1 MDNDEH
7 NIKKN
12 VFADQGSQ
20 QGTPSSIFHIIN
32 NNKKNFTK
40 ISLYLS
46 DNVFSTKV

>member
-12 VFADQGSQ
+12 VFADQGSRQ
-20 QGTPSSIFHIIN
+20 VTPSSIFHII
-32 NNKKNFTK
+32 KNQ

-46 DNVFSTKV
+46 DNVFSTKVLIGGQ